1 MLPLG
6 LQIRPVDSVKKM
18 IFQLEKVD
26 LEDQVSGFYKIM
38 GMPYERKRRQTKRQ
52 KNKSTKTL
60 KRTLKKNT

>member
-6 LQIRPVDSVKKM
+6 LQLRPVESVKKM

-60 KRTLKKNT
+60 KRTLKRTN